1 MCTAMTD
8 QPISFPQAVAG
19 VDDVAAGTAPTSGPQ
34 LELPQVELSSGFT
47 MPAFGFGTYK
57 LRGEGAMEVFRDAV
71 RAGHRH
77 FDSAQFY
84 LNHVELGQALRQ
96 AIADGE
102 VTREELFVTSKLHN
116 QKHHPRDVRPAFE
129 QTMEELGL
137 EYLDLFLI
145 HWPVAD
151 RHPLQETWA
160 AMEELV
166 DTGRLRSIGVAN
178 FEAEHLELILPGA
191 RIAPVVNQIEC
202 HPYLRNEALER
213 YSVERGIY
221 VQAWSPLV
229 RGACFAEETITGI
242 AARLAA
248 TPAQVVL
255 GWHLRQGRIVIPKS
269 SSPERCR
276 ENLAALDVAK
286 LLTDADLA
294 AIDAL
299 DRGEEGRTG
308 PHPCAECTF

>member
-8 QPISFPQAVAG
+8 QFSPCAANM
-19 VDDVAAGTAPTSGPQ
+19 DDAAAGAAPTSRPSVA
-34 LELPQVELSSGFT
+34 LPQVRLSSGYT

-57 LRGEGAMEVFRDAV
+57 LRGEEAVAVFRDAV

-84 LNHVELGQALRQ
+84 LNHAELGRALRE

-102 VTREELFVTSKLHN
+102 VSREELFVTSKLHN
-116 QKHHPRDVRPAFE
+116 QKHHPRDVGPAFE

-137 EYLDLFLI
+137 DYLDLFLI

-166 DTGRLRSIGVAN
+166 GTGRLRSIGVAN
-178 FEAEHLELILPGA
+178 FEAEHLDLIMLGA

-229 RGACFAEETITGI
+229 RGACFGEEAITSI
-242 AARLAA
+242 AARLGA

-255 GWHLRQGRIVIPKS
+255 GWHLRQGRVVIPKS
-269 SSPERCR
+269 TSPARCR
-276 ENLAALDVAK
+276 ENLAALDVAG